1 MKIRLLLFFACG
13 FMLMQACTKKEI
25 IPAPVITIPNTPPD
39 SLQSA
44 NNFTISNILQ
54 SNMVIQRD
62 KPFKIWG
69 TATANYKVTVTV
81 TWSIT
86 TFTTTADANGN
97 WILSIPPQAATSA
110 PQTITAS
117 VNGKP
122 AITFSNILIGD
133 VWLCSGQSNM
143 EMPLTQKDNPAT
155 VYGGFYGVENYQSEI
170 AKADHPNL
178 RVATVSFQAQNQP
191 KNNLNGPVQWIA
203 CSSQTA
209 GNFSALGYYFGE
221 KIDSALNIPVGIIIS
236 CVPNTGIET
245 WTSLATMQASP
256 LLTSFY
262 STRSLAAQ
270 FYNGMIYPL
279 RNLSIK
285 GFVWSQGENND
296 ADTPAM
302 NYTIMSNAMIGNW
315 RTIFAQGNLP
325 FYYVQVV
332 PIYNG
337 SPGTT
342 DVFPKF
348 WVAQG
353 NIRTTTPNTGMAVT
367 TDIGSLFVI
376 HYTDKEP
383 VGDRLARLAMHYTYG
398 LPVAAVGPQYQSFT
412 QSGTTVT
419 VTFTNADGLKSDGP
433 LSQNFYVS
441 GSDEVFYQAKAAIS
455 GNTIVLT
462 VPAKVTTVTA
472 VRFSFT
478 NTSYSNVYNGDDLP
492 MEAFRSDNYPD

>member
-1 MKIRLLLFFACG
+1 MKIRLLLVFALG
-13 FMLMQACTKKEI
+13 FVFLQACTKQEI
-25 IPAPVITIPNTPPD
+25 IPPTPITIPNTPPD
-39 SLQSA
+39 SLQTAS
-44 NNFTISNILQ
+44 NFTISNILA

-62 KPFKIWG
+62 KPFHIWG
-69 TATANYKVTVTV
+69 TSTPGYKVTVTV
-81 TWSIT
+81 SWSIS
-86 TFTTTADANGN
+86 TFTTTADINGS
-97 WILSIPPQAATSA
+97 WLLSIPPQAATSA

-143 EMPLTQKDNPAT
+143 EMPMTQIDNPAT
-155 VYGGFYGVENYQSEI
+155 DYGGFYGVENYQSEI
-170 AKADHPNL
+170 AKANHPNL
-178 RVATVSFQAQNQP
+178 RVATVSFQAQYQLVS
-191 KNNLNGPVQWIA
+191 NLNGPVKWIT
-203 CSSQTA
+203 CSPATA

-221 KIDSALNIPVGIIIS
+221 KIDSALNIPVGIIVD

-245 WTSLATMQASP
+245 WTSMATMQASP
-256 LLTSFY
+256 LLTAFY
-262 STRSLAAQ
+262 STRNLAGD

-279 RNLSIK
+279 HNLSIR
-285 GFVWSQGENND
+285 GFVWSQGESND

-325 FYYVQVV
+325 FYYVQIV

-337 SPGTT
+337 SVGTT

-383 VGDRLARLAMHYTYG
+383 VGDRLARLAMYYDYG
-398 LPVAAVGPQYQSFT
+398 LPVAAVGPQYQSFS
-412 QSGTTVT
+412 QSGNTVT
-419 VTFTNADGLKSDGP
+419 VTFNNADGLKSDGAI
-433 LSQNFYVS
+433 SQNFYVS
-441 GSDEVFYQAKAAIS
+441 GSNEVFYQAKAAIS

-492 MEAFRSDNYPD
+492 MEAFRTDNYPD